1 MEGAIFRVTNPDGTV
16 LGSFSTGSDGT
27 VTIPVDIV
35 GHYTVEEVTAPKWH
49 TLSAQ
54 PTQHVTVLHGKTA
67 VVTYENAPYGNLRV
81 EKISD
86 TGEALSGVTVQVK
99 DIASG
104 TVYTKKT
111 GAGGVAL
118 FDELRPAS
126 YEVREVAASRAGKPI
141 RRLCRRCRSQ
151 RAARSR

>member
-86 TGEALSGVTVQVK
+86 TGRSALRVTVQVK
-99 DIASG
+99 EHCERHGLHQKDRRG
-104 TVYTKKT
+104 RRR
-111 GAGGVAL
+111 AL
-118 FDELRPAS
+118 
-126 YEVREVAASRAGKPI
+126 
-141 RRLCRRCRSQ
+141 
-151 RAARSR
+151 